1 MEAMPAHKDPAERL
15 GQVVA
20 GATGSAAGATLAA
33 GGSSAN
39 VVISSEH
46 LLACLLGE
54 DPTAEQTLA
63 GLAVTS
69 RTAFT
74 VLRGKRQA
82 ASWSVAE
89 PEGDAPPTPLSEAD
103 LGLSEPRRGLR
114 RRRAR
119 EPMLVTPAVSRAV
132 LRARAEQP
140 TGPLGVRK
148 LLLALLAEDDTRAA
162 EVLTAL
168 GTSPAAVR
176 ARLVAVVSPAPVQ
189 DADPTLR
196 FTRAMLLGRASYRP
210 TSRSQ
215 GQALKLIE
223 LLELNWAAT
232 PADWATVVAQ
242 ERAQRLGHP
251 AVGSDDLLLGVLA
264 VHEVALAAPP
274 VLLPPDADHHYAGG
288 DVLAAS
294 GVTYRTAVQA
304 ADRLA
309 ATERRGGLDDADAEA
324 LRSLGIDLDEVVRH
338 AERALWPAAL
348 AQHRGAA
355 AGRQQLGVRVE
366 AEIAARGLRNRL
378 RLRGDPFNLGA
389 LALTAIQDGTRAAR
403 LLTGLGV
410 RLAHLR
416 QRLQALT
423 AAPPPPDPRRHVG

>member
-1 MEAMPAHKDPAERL
+1 MEAMAAHKDPAERL
-15 GQVVA
+15 GHVVA

-33 GGSSAN
+33 GGSSAK

-46 LLACLLGE
+46 LLACLLSE
-54 DPTAEQTLA
+54 DPAAEQTLA

-74 VLRGKRQA
+74 VLRDKHQA
-82 ASWSVAE
+82 ANWSVAE
-89 PEGDAPPTPLSEAD
+89 PERDAPPTQLLDAD
-103 LGLSEPRRGLR
+103 LGLPDPRRGLLR

-132 LRARAEQP
+132 LRVRAEQP

-176 ARLVAVVSPAPVQ
+176 ARLVAVVYPAPIQ
-189 DADPTLR
+189 DDDPTLR

-215 GQALKLIE
+215 GQVLKLIE

-232 PADWATVVAQ
+232 PAAWATVVAQ

-274 VLLPPDADHHYAGG
+274 VLLPPDADHHYASG

-294 GVTYRTAVQA
+294 GVTYWTAVHA

-309 ATERRGGLDDADAEA
+309 ATERRGGLDDADAAA

-348 AQHRGAA
+348 AQGRGAP

-366 AEIAARGLRNRL
+366 AEIARRGLRNRL
-378 RLRGDPFNLGA
+378 RLRGDPYLGA

-416 QRLQALT
+416 QRLQAVT
-423 AAPPPPDPRRHVG
+423 AAPPPPDLRRQVG